1 MIDLDEP
8 SVAPNFNVQPF
19 VVDSDL
25 EMELNTASEETIT
38 VDALLVPEEVSQL
51 SNQKRQIKLSWK
63 AQALLLLMSFSTIE
77 IF

>member
-25 EMELNTASEETIT
+25 EMELNTASEKTIT
-38 VDALLVPEEVSQL
+38 VYALLVPEEVSQL
-51 SNQKRQIKLSWK
+51 S
-63 AQALLLLMSFSTIE
+63 
-77 IF
+77 